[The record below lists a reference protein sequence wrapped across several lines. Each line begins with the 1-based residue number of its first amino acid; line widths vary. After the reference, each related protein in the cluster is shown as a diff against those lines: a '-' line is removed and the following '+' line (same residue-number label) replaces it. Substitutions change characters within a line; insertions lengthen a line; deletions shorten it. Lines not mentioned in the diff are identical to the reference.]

1 VVWPHP
7 EGEPPEIPRPVRV
20 LVPGAISRAKGLD
33 LLEACVA
40 DSAARNLGLH
50 FRVLGFVGRRLTTWP
65 KAPLSI
71 SGEFPDGKLGELMAF
86 ERGDVCLF
94 ASQCPETFSYT
105 LSAALDAGLP
115 IVATG
120 IGALPERVA
129 SRPDARVVPWNAG
142 APEVND
148 ALVAAAAAAARS
160 PAPRRRM
167 TLDAYR
173 QLYLDGWRTTREA
186 ASGEA
191 PLIEARW
198 LREPVAPPDRRPL
211 AFFFEDGVVCGRASS
226 LEDLRKYAFDPDSL
240 YAAAD
245 ERVRELI
252 EALALSRENL
262 AKVEGS
268 ASWRMT
274 APLRSLAR
282 RLGRRG
288 KPPS

>member
-1 VVWPHP
+1 
-7 EGEPPEIPRPVRV
+7 
-20 LVPGAISRAKGLD
+20 
-33 LLEACVA
+33 
-40 DSAARNLGLH
+40 
-50 FRVLGFVGRRLTTWP
+50 
-65 KAPLSI
+65 
-71 SGEFPDGKLGELMAF
+71 
-86 ERGDVCLF
+86 
-94 ASQCPETFSYT
+94 
-105 LSAALDAGLP
+105 
-115 IVATG
+115 
-120 IGALPERVA
+120 
-129 SRPDARVVPWNAG
+129 
-142 APEVND
+142 
-148 ALVAAAAAAARS
+148 
-160 PAPRRRM
+160 M

-186 ASGEA
+186 SSGEA

-252 EALALSRENL
+252 EALALPRENL

-274 APLRSLAR
+274 APFRSLAR